1 MAAPD
6 VTDVRGNVHR
16 HVQEHVREAVPPLAE
31 HKVSIRQAATIVVKT
46 IAIRAAQ
53 ALVAIQ
59 QNKSRCPYPGLY
71 TDMGI

>member
-1 MAAPD
+1 
-6 VTDVRGNVHR
+6 
-16 HVQEHVREAVPPLAE
+16 VPPLAE

-53 ALVAIQ
+53 ALAAIQ
-59 QNKSRCPYPGLY
+59 QNKRRCPYPGLY